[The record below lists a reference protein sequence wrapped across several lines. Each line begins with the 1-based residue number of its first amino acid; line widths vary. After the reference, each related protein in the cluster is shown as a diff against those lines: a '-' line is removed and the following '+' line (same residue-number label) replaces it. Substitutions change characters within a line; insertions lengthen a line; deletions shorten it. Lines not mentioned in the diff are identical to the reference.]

1 MKLVYMCRTG
11 FKNGGLREQPLT
23 EMGGGLSERPLM
35 GKTGDFG
42 ARNNKETVF
51 FLNKGLFNLPTSEKR
66 NKELYMFEKGV
77 FWSGPCRKSRVFRSC
92 QGRKVGGFRA
102 AHTRTVL
109 LWLSLRMNK

>member
-1 MKLVYMCRTG
+1 
-11 FKNGGLREQPLT
+11 
-23 EMGGGLSERPLM
+23 M

-92 QGRKVGGFRA
+92 QGRKMGG
-102 AHTRTVL
+102 
-109 LWLSLRMNK
+109 LSRGTYPYCPFMAFVTHK